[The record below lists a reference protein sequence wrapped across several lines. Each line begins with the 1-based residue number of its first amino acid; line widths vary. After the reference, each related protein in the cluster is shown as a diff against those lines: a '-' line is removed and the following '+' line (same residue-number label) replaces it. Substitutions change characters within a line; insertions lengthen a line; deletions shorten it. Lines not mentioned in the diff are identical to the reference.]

1 MTCGEA
7 ITSGRITAHD
17 FLVYMLMQI
26 CKDAGASSQKER
38 IIGIGQQRADIK
50 VSAAEMDDPNGKGAI
65 VDVTRIAPF
74 THEST
79 QTQDNSKIFAA
90 AESYKKK
97 KYKEATAY
105 ENAVTYPFVMTRF
118 GGLGNDAKTFL
129 RRMKAVALAK
139 GRCRPRV
146 HQEVEGNVACS
157 VALENAMNVH
167 VVTKRILAH
176 A

>member
-1 MTCGEA
+1 
-7 ITSGRITAHD
+7 
-17 FLVYMLMQI
+17 
-26 CKDAGASSQKER
+26 
-38 IIGIGQQRADIK
+38 
-50 VSAAEMDDPNGKGAI
+50 MDDPNGKGAI

-79 QTQDNSKIFAA
+79 QIQDNSKIFAA
-90 AESYKKK
+90 AESYKNT
-97 KYKEATAY
+97 YQETSAY
-105 ENAVTYPFVMTRF
+105 ENAVTHPFVMTRF